1 MRLHALRGLPL
12 IKPGDDLGELIVRA
26 AREQGM
32 HLENGDVVVVAQS
45 VVSKSEGRVVDLREI
60 KPSQRALN
68 LAKQLGKDPREV
80 EVILREAKE
89 IVRLKHVLIART
101 GHGFVC
107 ANAGVD
113 RSNVDPEHVTL
124 LPVDPDASAERI
136 QNTIKR
142 NTGAGV
148 AVIVSDT
155 QGRPFRR
162 GTIGF
167 AIGVAGIVPLQ
178 DLRGRRDLYGRELR
192 VTIAAV
198 ADALA
203 AAAVSVMGEAGE
215 GTPVVVIRGA
225 AYERGEGKARD
236 LIRPPER
243 DLFR

>member
-26 AREQGM
+26 AREQGIN
-32 HLENGDVVVVAQS
+32 LENGDVVVVAQS

-178 DLRGRRDLYGRELR
+178 NLRGRRDLYGRELR

>member
-1 MRLHALRGLPL
+1 
-12 IKPGDDLGELIVRA
+12 
-26 AREQGM
+26 
-32 HLENGDVVVVAQS
+32 LENGDVVVVAQS
-45 VVSKSEGRVVDLREI
+45 VVSKCEGRVVDLRKI
-60 KPSQRALN
+60 TPTPRALEV
-68 LAKQLGKDPREV
+68 AKQLGKDPREV

-101 GHGFVC
+101 EHGFVC

-113 RSNVDPEHVTL
+113 RSNVEPEHVTL
-124 LPVDPDASAERI
+124 LPRNPDASAKRI
-136 QNTIKR
+136 REAIRKA
-142 NTGAGV
+142 TGAEV

-162 GTIGF
+162 GVLGF
-167 AIGVAGIVPLQ
+167 AIGVAGMSPLQ
-178 DLRGRRDLYGRELR
+178 DLRGKRDLYGKELR

-203 AAAVSVMGEAGE
+203 AAAVLAMGEAAE

-225 AYERGEGKARD
+225 AYERGGGKARD

>member
-1 MRLHALRGLPL
+1 M
-12 IKPGDDLGELIVRA
+12 GELIVRA